1 MAWLDVCLPAVSV
14 VAVFSARIFELGTKR
29 DTVPGTVREKLTLR
43 LFIVAGVIMLVSVL
57 VELVVS
63 QRRIFWLAFVIGWFM
78 ALASFGI
85 RRRAIAALGQ
95 FWSLHVEIRD
105 NHQFVRTGP
114 FRWLRHPT
122 YFSMILE
129 LASVAVIAA
138 SFWSLLIIPVIF
150 FPILLF
156 RLRIEEGAL
165 VEKFGAKYVDYQRT
179 TPAIFPYRI
188 PAKPSL

>member
-1 MAWLDVCLPAVSV
+1 MAWLDVFLPAVSV
-14 VAVFSARIFELGTKR
+14 VAVFAARVFELGTRR
-29 DTVPGTVREKLTLR
+29 DTVPGTVKENLTLR
-43 LFIVAGVIMLVSVL
+43 LFVLTGVIMLISVL
-57 VELVVS
+57 GELWLPK
-63 QRRIFWLAFVIGWFM
+63 RRISWPAFVLGWLM
-78 ALASFGI
+78 AVASFGI

-129 LASVAVIAA
+129 LASVAVITT
-138 SFWSLLIIPVIF
+138 SFWSLLIIPAVF

-156 RLRIEEGAL
+156 RLRIEESAL
-165 VEKFGAKYVDYQRT
+165 VEKFGAKYVEYQRT
-179 TPAIFPYRI
+179 TPAIFPCKF
-188 PAKPSL
+188 PAKLTS